1 MSISRW
7 ISESP
12 SVVEA
17 YDTTRPDF
25 EAYVDEIDAWYQRRP
40 GTFSALDERGRREG
54 DAALAFRIA
63 LKIAESRRIVREL
76 GMPVTITLLN
86 PVYKETGRMQ
96 PREDHPHGEDSIRCK
111 IRILRSL
118 EALNRNLTAR
128 LVVIDDECPDE
139 SGRMA
144 DRILREYGEDHA
156 SGKYRTLFLG
166 EAIDARDPALPSGL
180 THKDGPR
187 RSVKGGAVL
196 YGMRRML
203 DDGASG
209 LHLLVDNDADLS
221 VHPAQLGI
229 LIEDIVEGR
238 AGAVAGSR
246 READSVA
253 LIGPSRNTRG
263 HLFIRIW
270 QHWLPELARTIT
282 DTNRA
287 FKAFESGALAG
298 ILPRI
303 ETYTFPYQIELLQ
316 ACITRGIPL
325 TRRGIAY
332 VDSEAAST
340 QDGAQITDSYLSQ
353 VRQIIDI
360 SRRYGALDEED
371 ELVRFF
377 LSISET
383 EWQRIEAN
391 PPDTLDELRHEA
403 RRSQGEPGSPQ

>member
-1 MSISRW
+1 MSISQW

-12 SVVEA
+12 CVAEA
-17 YDTTRPDF
+17 YDTTRPNF

-40 GTFSALDERGRREG
+40 GTYSGLDEAGRCEG

-76 GMPVTITLLN
+76 GTPVTITLLN
-86 PVYKETGRMQ
+86 PVYKESGRMQ
-96 PREDHPHGEDSIRCK
+96 RREEHPHGEDSIRCK
-111 IRILRSL
+111 IRILRGL
-118 EALNRNLTAR
+118 EALNPHLTTR
-128 LVVIDDECPDE
+128 LVVVDDECPDE

-144 DRILREYGEDHA
+144 ERILREYSEDHT

-166 EAIDARDPALPSGL
+166 EAIDARDPAVPSGL
-180 THKDGPR
+180 THKDGRR

-196 YGMRRML
+196 YGMRKAL
-203 DDGASG
+203 NDTAGG

-246 READSVA
+246 REVDSVA

-287 FKAFESGALAG
+287 FKAFESGALAS

-316 ACITRGIPL
+316 ACISQGISL

-340 QDGAQITDSYLSQ
+340 QNGAEITENYLSQ

-360 SRRYGALDEED
+360 SRRYGLLEEED
-371 ELVRFF
+371 ELARFF
-377 LSISET
+377 LSVSEAD
-383 EWQRIEAN
+383 WQRIEAN
-391 PPDTLDELRHEA
+391 PPHSLAELLHDA
-403 RRSQGEPGSPQ
+403 RRS

>member
-1 MSISRW
+1 MSISGW

-12 SVVEA
+12 PIVEA

-40 GTFSALDERGRREG
+40 GTYSGLDETGRRVG
-54 DAALAFRIA
+54 DAAMAFRIA
-63 LKIAESRRIVREL
+63 LKIAESRRIIREL
-76 GMPVTITLLN
+76 GAPVTITLLN

-96 PREDHPHGEDSIRCK
+96 RREDHPHGEDSIRCK
-111 IRILRSL
+111 IRALRGL
-118 EALNRNLTAR
+118 EALNRHLTAR
-128 LVVIDDECPDE
+128 LVVIDDECPNE
-139 SGRMA
+139 SGRMS

-156 SGKYRTLFLG
+156 SEKYRTLFLG
-166 EAIDARDPALPSGL
+166 EAIDARDPELPAGL

-196 YGMRRML
+196 YGMRKAL
-203 DDGASG
+203 KETAGG

-229 LIEDIVEGR
+229 LIEDIVAGR

-246 READSVA
+246 REVDSVA

-270 QHWLPELARTIT
+270 QHWLPELARKIT

-287 FKAFESGALAG
+287 FKAFESGALAR

-303 ETYTFPYQIELLQ
+303 QTYTFPYQIELLQ

-340 QDGAQITDSYLSQ
+340 QDGAEITETYLSQ

-360 SRRYGALDEED
+360 SRRYEGLDEED
-371 ELVRFF
+371 DLAQFF
-377 LSISET
+377 LSVSEA
-383 EWQRIEAN
+383 EWRRIEAD
-391 PPDTLDELRHEA
+391 PPDTFAELERMA
-403 RRSQGEPGSPQ
+403 RRT

>member
-25 EAYVDEIDAWYQRRP
+25 EAYADEVDAWFQRQS
-40 GTFSALDERGRREG
+40 GSYCDLDEAARREG
-54 DAALAFRIA
+54 DATLGFRIA

-76 GMPVTITLLN
+76 ETPVTITLLN

-96 PREDHPHGEDSIRCK
+96 PREDHPHGEDSIRTK
-111 IRILRSL
+111 VRILRDL
-118 EALNRNLTAR
+118 EALCPVLTAR
-128 LVVIDDECPDE
+128 LVVIDDECPNE
-139 SGRMA
+139 SGTMA
-144 DRILREYGEDHA
+144 DRILREHHEEHA
-156 SGKYRTLFLG
+156 SGKYRTLFLRD
-166 EAIDARDPALPSGL
+166 AIDAGDAELPPGL

-196 YGMRRML
+196 YGMRKTLKDEVR
-203 DDGASG
+203 G
-209 LHLLVDNDADLS
+209 LHLVVDNDADLS

-229 LIEDIVEGR
+229 LIEDILAGR

-246 READSVA
+246 REDDSVA
-253 LIGPSRNTRG
+253 LVGESRNTRG

-270 QHWLPELARTIT
+270 QHCLPGLAKVVT

-287 FKAFESGALAG
+287 FKAFEAGALRR

-316 ACITRGIPL
+316 ACISLGIPL
-325 TRRGIAY
+325 RKRGIAY

-340 QDGAQITDSYLSQ
+340 QDGAEITETYLNQ
-353 VRQIIDI
+353 VHQIIDI
-360 SRRYGALDEED
+360 SRRYQALGEDD

-377 LSISET
+377 RRVSEAD
-383 EWQRIEAN
+383 WQRIEAD
-391 PPDTLDELRHEA
+391 PPQTLDELREQA
-403 RRSQGEPGSPQ
+403 RRSG

>member
-25 EAYVDEIDAWYQRRP
+25 EAYVDEIDAWYQRGR
-40 GTFSALDERGRREG
+40 GTYAGLDDTGRREG

-76 GMPVTITLLN
+76 DTPVTITLLN

-96 PREDHPHGEDSIRCK
+96 RREDHPHGEDSIRCK
-111 IRILRSL
+111 IRVLRRL
-118 EALNRNLTAR
+118 EALSRHLTAR
-128 LVVIDDECPDE
+128 LVVIDDECPNG

-156 SGKYRTLFLG
+156 SGKYRTLFLA
-166 EAIDARDPALPSGL
+166 EAIDARDPELPSGL
-180 THKDGPR
+180 THKDGAR

-196 YGMRRML
+196 YGMRKAL
-203 DDGASG
+203 KHAVGG

-229 LIEDIVEGR
+229 LIEDIVGGR

-246 READSVA
+246 REVDSVA
-253 LIGPSRNTRG
+253 VIGPSRNTRG

-287 FKAFESGALAG
+287 FKAFESEALAS

-340 QDGAQITDSYLSQ
+340 QDGAEITETYLNQ

-371 ELVRFF
+371 ELARFF
-377 LSISET
+377 LGVSEA
-383 EWQRIEAN
+383 EWRRIEAD
-391 PPDTLDELRHEA
+391 PPNTLAELRELAH
-403 RRSQGEPGSPQ
+403 RT

>member
-1 MSISRW
+1 M
-7 ISESP
+7 
-12 SVVEA
+12 
-17 YDTTRPDF
+17 
-25 EAYVDEIDAWYQRRP
+25 
-40 GTFSALDERGRREG
+40 
-54 DAALAFRIA
+54 AFRIA
-63 LKIAESRRIVREL
+63 LKIAESRRIIREL
-76 GMPVTITLLN
+76 GAPVTITLLN

-96 PREDHPHGEDSIRCK
+96 RREDHPHGEDSIRCK
-111 IRILRSL
+111 IRALRGL
-118 EALNRNLTAR
+118 EALNRHLTAR
-128 LVVIDDECPDE
+128 LVVIDDECPNE
-139 SGRMA
+139 SGRMS

-156 SGKYRTLFLG
+156 SEKYRTLFLG
-166 EAIDARDPALPSGL
+166 EAIDARDPELPAGL

-196 YGMRRML
+196 YGMRKAL
-203 DDGASG
+203 KETAGG

-229 LIEDIVEGR
+229 LIEDIVAGR

-246 READSVA
+246 REVDSVA

-270 QHWLPELARTIT
+270 QHWLPELARKIT

-287 FKAFESGALAG
+287 FKAFESGALAR

-303 ETYTFPYQIELLQ
+303 QTYTFPYQIELLQ

-340 QDGAQITDSYLSQ
+340 QDGAEITETYLSQ

-360 SRRYGALDEED
+360 SRRYEGLDEED
-371 ELVRFF
+371 DLAQFF
-377 LSISET
+377 LSVSEA
-383 EWQRIEAN
+383 EWRRIEAD
-391 PPDTLDELRHEA
+391 PPDTFAELQHMA
-403 RRSQGEPGSPQ
+403 RRT

>member
-1 MSISRW
+1 MSINRW

-12 SVVEA
+12 AVVEA
-17 YDTTRPDF
+17 YDTTRPGF
-25 EAYVDEIDAWYQRRP
+25 EAYVDEIDAWYQSSP
-40 GTFSALDERGRREG
+40 GTYSGLDEMGRREG

-76 GMPVTITLLN
+76 GTPVTVTLLN
-86 PVYKETGRMQ
+86 PVYKETGRMRR
-96 PREDHPHGEDSIRCK
+96 REDHPHGEDSIRCK
-111 IRILRSL
+111 IRILRGL
-118 EALNRNLTAR
+118 EALNPHLTAR

-144 DRILREYGEDHA
+144 DGILREYGEDHTSA
-156 SGKYRTLFLG
+156 KYRTLFLG
-166 EAIDARDPALPSGL
+166 EAIDARNPAVPAGL

-187 RSVKGGAVL
+187 RSVKGGAL
-196 YGMRRML
+196 LFGMRVAL
-203 DDGASG
+203 QHTPNG

-221 VHPAQLGI
+221 VHPAQIGI
-229 LIEDIVEGR
+229 LIEDILAGR
-238 AGAVAGSR
+238 AKAVAGSR
-246 READSVA
+246 REVDSVA

-270 QHWLPELARTIT
+270 QHWLPELARVIT

-287 FKAFESGALAG
+287 FKAFESGALAR

-303 ETYTFPYQIELLQ
+303 EIYTFPYQIELLQ
-316 ACITRGIPL
+316 ACITQGIPL

-340 QDGAQITDSYLSQ
+340 QDGAEITETYLSQ

-360 SRRYGALDEED
+360 ARRYGILDEDD
-371 ELVRFF
+371 ELARFF
-377 LSISET
+377 LNVSEAD
-383 EWQRIEAN
+383 WQRIEAD
-391 PPDTLDELRHEA
+391 PPDTFAELQDAA
-403 RRSQGEPGSPQ
+403 RRS

>member
-7 ISESP
+7 ISEAP
-12 SVVEA
+12 PVMEA

-40 GTFSALDERGRREG
+40 ETYSGLDETARREG

-76 GMPVTITLLN
+76 GTPVTITLLN

-96 PREDHPHGEDSIRCK
+96 RREDHPHGEDSIRCK
-111 IRILRSL
+111 VRILRGL
-118 EALNRNLTAR
+118 EALNPHLTAR
-128 LVVIDDECPDE
+128 LVVIDDGCPNE

-144 DRILREYGEDHA
+144 KEILREFPEDHA
-156 SGKYRTLFLG
+156 SGKYHTLFLA
-166 EAIDARDPALPSGL
+166 EAIDSREPDLPPGL

-196 YGMRRML
+196 YGMRVALR
-203 DDGASG
+203 DGVAG
-209 LHLLVDNDADLS
+209 LHVLVDNDADLS
-221 VHPAQLGI
+221 VHPAQLGL
-229 LIEDIVEGR
+229 LIEDILSGR

-246 READSVA
+246 REEDSVA
-253 LIGPSRNTRG
+253 LIGSTRNTRG

-270 QHWLPELARTIT
+270 QHLLPELARAIT

-287 FKAFESGALAG
+287 FKAFEAGALAA
-298 ILPRI
+298 ILPGI
-303 ETYTFPYQIELLQ
+303 QTYTFPYQIELLQ
-316 ACITRGIPL
+316 ACITRGIAL
-325 TRRGIAY
+325 SRRGIAY

-340 QDGAQITDSYLSQ
+340 QDGAEITESYLNQ
-353 VRQIIDI
+353 IHQIIDI
-360 SRRYGALDEED
+360 ARRYGALDEEE

-377 LSISET
+377 LGISEP
-383 EWQRIEAN
+383 EWQRIEAD
-391 PPDTLDELRHEA
+391 PPETLAALRREA
-403 RRSQGEPGSPQ
+403 RRS

>member
-1 MSISRW
+1 MKISRW

-17 YDTTRPDF
+17 YDTTRPEF
-25 EAYVDEIDAWYQRRP
+25 EAYVDEIDAWVQRRP
-40 GTFSALDERGRREG
+40 ATYSGLDEAGRREG
-54 DAALAFRIA
+54 DVALAFRIA

-76 GMPVTITLLN
+76 AAPVTITLLN

-96 PREDHPHGEDSIRCK
+96 RREDHPHGEDSIRYK
-111 IRILRSL
+111 IRALRGL
-118 EALNRNLTAR
+118 EALNRQFTAR
-128 LVVIDDECPDE
+128 FVVIDDECPND
-139 SGRMA
+139 SGGMA
-144 DRILREYGEDHA
+144 DRILREYGEEHA
-156 SGKYRTLFLG
+156 SGKYRALFLG
-166 EAIDARDPALPSGL
+166 EAIDARDPELPCGL

-196 YGMRRML
+196 YGMRKTL
-203 DDGASG
+203 KAGTAG

-238 AGAVAGSR
+238 AAAVAGSR
-246 READSVA
+246 REIDSVA

-263 HLFIRIW
+263 HLFIRLW
-270 QHWLPELARTIT
+270 QHWLPDLARTIT

-287 FKAFESGALAG
+287 FKAFESDSLAR

-303 ETYTFPYQIELLQ
+303 ETYTFPYQVELLQ
-316 ACITRGIPL
+316 ACVARGIPL
-325 TRRGIAY
+325 STRGIAY

-340 QDGAQITDSYLSQ
+340 QDGAEITENYLSQ

-360 SRRYGALDEED
+360 SRRYGVLDEED
-371 ELVRFF
+371 ELTRFF
-377 LSISET
+377 LRVSEAQ
-383 EWQRIEAN
+383 WQRIEAN
-391 PPDTLDELRHEA
+391 PPQTLAELRREA
-403 RRSQGEPGSPQ
+403 RRR